1 MNHNRNF
8 VVLLCGGE
16 KSTQQNDIKQAKII
30 AQEVKNEL
38 KGK

>member
-1 MNHNRNF
+1 MTQNQNII
-8 VVLLCGGE
+8 VLLCAGD